1 MKKLVN
7 ILTVICGNIIIAF
20 SIAAFLEPTG
30 IISGGTTGV
39 GLFIQEYLGLP
50 VSVTFAV
57 VNVVC
62 FFLGLFFLGKEFA
75 ASTLLSSVIFPFI
88 LRYFEGMPWIA
99 GLTDDYLLC
108 AIMAGSLTG
117 IGAGIVIRMNAS
129 TGGLDIPPL
138 ILNKLFGIKVG
149 SVLLAVNIITLA
161 LQISFSSSEQILY
174 GMVQVFLMS
183 MVLDKV
189 LLFGTQQAKLLIISP
204 NYEDI
209 KKMFLEND
217 LGVTLIPI
225 ETGYTGQKQKMLL
238 CAVPSRRLPKIRQ
251 KVKDVDETAFIFVD
265 SSTEIMGRGFTL
277 PR

>member
-1 MKKLVN
+1 MKKFASIPAVL
-7 ILTVICGNIIIAF
+7 CGNVIIAF

-39 GLFIQEYLGLP
+39 GLFVQEFTGLP

-62 FFLGLFFLGKEFA
+62 FFLGLFFLGREFA
-75 ASTLLSSVIFPFI
+75 MSTLLSSVIFPFI
-88 LRYFEGMPWIA
+88 LRYFEGIPA
-99 GLTDDYLLC
+99 LAALTDDYLLC
-108 AIMAGSLTG
+108 AVMAGSLTG
-117 IGAGIVIRMNAS
+117 IGAGIVIRKNAS

-149 SVLLAVNIITLA
+149 SVLLAVNGLTLA
-161 LQISFSSSEQILY
+161 LQIPFSSSEQILY
-174 GMVQVFLMS
+174 GLVQVVLMS

-204 NYEDI
+204 CYEDI
-209 KKMFLEND
+209 RKMLLESD

-251 KVKDVDETAFIFVD
+251 KVKDIDETAFIFVD